1 MTRMVFCRKLQKEA
15 EGLAFPPFPGPAGQE
30 VFENVSKEAWQGWL
44 KEQTRLINEYR
55 LNVMEPKTQAY
66 LAEQRG
72 KYLANEA
79 FDRAQGW
86 TPEKPSDKT
95 S

>member
-15 EGLAFPPFPGPAGQE
+15 EGLPFPPFPGPAGQE

-44 KEQTRLINEYR
+44 KDQTRLINEYR
-55 LNVMEPKTQAY
+55 LSVMDPKTQAY
-66 LAEQRG
+66 LSEQRE
-72 KYLANEA
+72 KYLSNQEY
-79 FDRAQGW
+79 DRAKGW
-86 TPEKPSDKT
+86 TPEKTDDKT